1 MSTLAALN
9 PSTIRLLGGTQVIT
23 SVFSV
28 VKELIENALDAGA
41 STIDIRLENYGLD
54 KVEVRDNGIGIPNQN
69 VPFVAKR
76 YHTSKIESFSDIQH
90 LETYGFRGEALG
102 SLCTVS
108 TLSITTKT
116 REDEVSLSY
125 AFNNQGQ
132 IISSHPSHLTQ
143 GTTVT
148 AIGLFK
154 NIPVRRQFYN
164 TNKKKKEEIKKIE
177 DLLIAFSIILPKL
190 RFTLNHDK
198 ERIFQK
204 NGCPDVRTAMLSIL
218 GRNVLNCLVQKTVQ
232 LEDLKITIDLF
243 LPNPASDVLT
253 TSKSDNS
260 RCICAINRRP
270 VQMKDMEK
278 LIRQHY
284 VSHKKT
290 DGHRHPIY
298 FLSVTLATDQIDVN
312 VDPNKTIVLLHQKAE
327 ITKGLISVL
336 EELYGSISKS
346 NDDTV
351 TNHDNSYT
359 DSNKGDMSSDFDD
372 SLVVIPVTS
381 NQPNIPVVKIS
392 TNNKNIVLTKHYQP
406 ETISEKLEE
415 GIENIVSNKIYNDDL
430 EKEENISLTQ
440 LGKPVF
446 QVVEESLDDWINEKN
461 DNISSTVSKQI
472 EKDVADIEKTPNN
485 IIQNIEKGQDPCT
498 SDKNI
503 DNLSVNQITC
513 NIHFESNPKLC
524 DIYSDIVSTWKDS
537 PLEDGPEI
545 PVQLP
550 EVQSESTCLSE
561 NQNCSE
567 KGQNKGM
574 EVDANTDEIN
584 QENVCQ
590 TKRNE
595 TASGNADMCSKEK
608 SLTND
613 TKSALARADMWSSG
627 KSLTNGTTLGSAD
640 MWNSGKSLTN
650 ETSGSADM
658 WSNGKSLTN
667 GTTSGSADMWNSG
680 KSLTNETSG
689 SADMW
694 SNGKSLTNGTT
705 SGSADMWSNGKSLTN
720 ETSGSAE
727 MWSNGKSLTNETTSA
742 SADMWSSGK
751 SLTNETSGSADMWS
765 NGKSLTNGTTSA
777 STDMWSSGKSLTNE
791 TSASADMWSRGK
803 SLTNETSSSA
813 DMWSNGKS
821 LTNDTTDIQPVT
833 ILQGKRLMSLSV
845 CDEGPPLKKR
855 LVIPQDEGQRRLSD
869 IVSSQPVKHPQT
881 AFILYCK
888 DNRSRV
894 IAENPLADY
903 DKVTR
908 ILDNKWEDL
917 PDEDKDKYFQKT
929 SPVKTKIKRTSIGS
943 EKKERN
949 FCSKMKQQNKS
960 SKSWTT
966 IKDQLMKQKL
976 SSALQ
981 KTKNVSFSL
990 PDLKTVFSQKMFASQ
1005 SQNSSHINL
1014 IGPLKTC
1021 GVWIGCHS
1029 NCLKI
1034 INPHRIQETVLYHNL
1049 MANHIVQSEKLEPPM
1064 QLTKSHLGE
1073 TLWTTLTSLA
1083 DQMCSSG
1090 IYNVIQD
1097 KRLTANGIGV
1107 TFHIEL
1113 GEFTAKI
1120 TELCRCIPVYGLA
1133 DVKEVLQ
1140 LISTTKAITVAE
1152 TRPLKVLNYLQGEA
1166 VRMARQLPRQQSRD
1180 DMVDILIQK
1189 ETMLPLKCENC
1200 LHNKP
1205 FYHTVYSLD
1214 DIPLTQSQAQ

>member
-116 REDEVSLSY
+116 GEDEVSLSY

-148 AIGLFK
+148 ATGLFK
-154 NIPVRRQFYN
+154 TIPVRRQFYN

-177 DLLIAFSIILPKL
+177 DLLIAFSIILPKV

-270 VQMKDMEK
+270 VHLKDMEK

-298 FLSVTLATDQIDVN
+298 YLSVTLATDQIDVN

-327 ITKGLISVL
+327 ITKELISVL

-472 EKDVADIEKTPNN
+472 ERDVANIEKTPNN

-498 SDKNI
+498 SDKHLL

-513 NIHFESNPKLC
+513 NIHFESNPKLS

-550 EVQSESTCLSE
+550 EIQSESTFLSE

-627 KSLTNGTTLGSAD
+627 KSLTNGTTSGSAD

-689 SADMW
+689 SA
-694 SNGKSLTNGTT
+694 
-705 SGSADMWSNGKSLTN
+705 
-720 ETSGSAE
+720 E

-742 SADMWSSGK
+742 SADMWS
-751 SLTNETSGSADMWS
+751 
-765 NGKSLTNGTTSA
+765 
-777 STDMWSSGKSLTNE
+777 
-791 TSASADMWSRGK
+791 R
-803 SLTNETSSSA
+803 
-813 DMWSNGKS
+813 GKS

-855 LVIPQDEGQRRLSD
+855 LVIPQEDGQRRLSD

-908 ILDNKWEDL
+908 ILENRWEDL

-929 SPVKTKIKRTSIGS
+929 SPVKTTIKRTSIGS

-1005 SQNSSHINL
+1005 SQNSSHVNL

-1083 DQMCSSG
+1083 DQTCSSG

-1107 TFHIEL
+1107 TFHKEL

-1152 TRPLKVLNYLQGEA
+1152 ARPLKVLNYLQGEA

>member
-9 PSTIRLLGGTQVIT
+9 ASTIRLLGGTQVIT

-54 KVEVRDNGIGIPNQN
+54 KVEVRDNGIGIPTQN

-90 LETYGFRGEALG
+90 LQTYGFRGEALG

-116 REDEVSLSY
+116 GEDEVSLSY

-148 AIGLFK
+148 ATGLFK

-164 TNKKKKEEIKKIE
+164 TNKKKKEEIKRIE
-177 DLLIAFSIILPKL
+177 DLLVAFSIILPKV

-198 ERIFQK
+198 ERLFQK
-204 NGCPDVRTAMLSIL
+204 NGCPDIRTAMLSIL

-232 LEDLKITIDLF
+232 LEDSKINIDMF
-243 LPNPASDVLT
+243 LPNPASDVLI

-270 VQMKDMEK
+270 VHLKDMEK

-290 DGHRHPIY
+290 DNHRHPIY
-298 FLSVTLATDQIDVN
+298 FLSVTLETDQIDVN

-346 NDDTV
+346 IDDTT

-381 NQPNIPVVKIS
+381 KQPNIPVVKIS
-392 TNNKNIVLTKHYQP
+392 TDNKNIVLTKHDLP
-406 ETISEKLEE
+406 ETISEKLEQ
-415 GIENIVSNKIYNDDL
+415 GIENNVSNTIYNDDL

-461 DNISSTVSKQI
+461 DNVSSTKSKQT
-472 EKDVADIEKTPNN
+472 ERNVADIENTPTN
-485 IIQNIEKGQDPCT
+485 IIQNIEKGQDPGT
-498 SDKNI
+498 SNKHLNK
-503 DNLSVNQITC
+503 LSVNQIPS

-537 PLEDGPEI
+537 PSEDGPEI
-545 PVQLP
+545 PVKLP
-550 EVQSESTCLSE
+550 EVQCESTCLSD
-561 NQNCSE
+561 NQNSCQ
-567 KGQNKGM
+567 KGQNKGIG
-574 EVDANTDEIN
+574 VDVVTNDIN
-584 QENVCQ
+584 EENLCQ
-590 TKRNE
+590 TR
-595 TASGNADMCSKEK
+595 G
-608 SLTND
+608 
-613 TKSALARADMWSSG
+613 
-627 KSLTNGTTLGSAD
+627 
-640 MWNSGKSLTN
+640 
-650 ETSGSADM
+650 
-658 WSNGKSLTN
+658 
-667 GTTSGSADMWNSG
+667 
-680 KSLTNETSG
+680 
-689 SADMW
+689 
-694 SNGKSLTNGTT
+694 
-705 SGSADMWSNGKSLTN
+705 
-720 ETSGSAE
+720 
-727 MWSNGKSLTNETTSA
+727 NETTS
-742 SADMWSSGK
+742 G
-751 SLTNETSGSADMWS
+751 
-765 NGKSLTNGTTSA
+765 
-777 STDMWSSGKSLTNE
+777 
-791 TSASADMWSRGK
+791 SADMWSRGK
-803 SLTNETSSSA
+803 SLTNDS
-813 DMWSNGKS
+813 
-821 LTNDTTDIQPVT
+821 TDIQPVT
-833 ILQGKRLMSLSV
+833 ILPGKRLMSLSEG
-845 CDEGPPLKKR
+845 DEGPPLKKR
-855 LVIPQDEGQRRLSD
+855 LVIPQEEGQRRLSD
-869 IVSSQPVKHPQT
+869 ILSSQPVKHPQT

-908 ILDNKWEDL
+908 ILENRWEDL
-917 PDEDKDKYFQKT
+917 PDEDKDKYFQKK

-943 EKKERN
+943 EKERN
-949 FCSKMKQQNKS
+949 LCSKMKQQNKS

-966 IKDQLMKQKL
+966 IKDQLLKQKI

-990 PDLKTVFSQKMFASQ
+990 QNLKTVFSQKMFASQ
-1005 SQNSSHINL
+1005 SQNSSHVNL

-1021 GVWIGCHS
+1021 GVWIGCHG
-1029 NCLKI
+1029 NCLKF
-1034 INPHRIQETVLYHNL
+1034 INPHRIQETILYHNL
-1049 MANHIVQSEKLEPPM
+1049 MANHVVQTEKLEQPM
-1064 QLTKSHLGE
+1064 LLTKNHLGE

-1097 KRLTANGIGV
+1097 KRLTANGIGI
-1107 TFHIEL
+1107 TFHREE

-1120 TELCRCIPVYGLA
+1120 TELSRCIPVYGQA

-1152 TRPLKVLNYLQGEA
+1152 ARPLKVLNYLQGEA
-1166 VRMARQLPRQQSRD
+1166 VRMARQLPRQLSRD
-1180 DMVDILIQK
+1180 DMIDILIQR

-1205 FYHTVYSLD
+1205 FYHTVYSIN
-1214 DIPLTQSQAQ
+1214 DIPLTQSQT

>member
-9 PSTIRLLGGTQVIT
+9 ASTIRLLGGTQVIT

-54 KVEVRDNGIGIPNQN
+54 KVEVRDNGIGIPTQN
-69 VPFVAKR
+69 VPFVTKR

-90 LETYGFRGEALG
+90 LKTYGFRGEALG
-102 SLCTVS
+102 SLCIVS

-116 REDEVSLSY
+116 GEDEVSLSY

-148 AIGLFK
+148 ATGLFK

-164 TNKKKKEEIKKIE
+164 TNKKKKEEIKRIE
-177 DLLIAFSIILPKL
+177 DLLVAFSIILPKV

-198 ERIFQK
+198 ERLFQK
-204 NGCPDVRTAMLSIL
+204 NGCPDIRTAMLSIL

-232 LEDLKITIDLF
+232 LEDLKITIDMF
-243 LPNPASDVLT
+243 LPNPASDVLI

-270 VQMKDMEK
+270 VHLKDMEK

-290 DGHRHPIY
+290 DNHRHPIY
-298 FLSVTLATDQIDVN
+298 FLSVTLETDQIDVN

-327 ITKGLISVL
+327 IKKGLISVL

-346 NDDTV
+346 IDDTT

-359 DSNKGDMSSDFDD
+359 DSNKGDMSSDFDN

-381 NQPNIPVVKIS
+381 KQPNIPVVKIS
-392 TNNKNIVLTKHYQP
+392 TDNKNIVLTKHDQP
-406 ETISEKLEE
+406 ETISEKLEQ
-415 GIENIVSNKIYNDDL
+415 GIQNIVSNKIYNDDL

-461 DNISSTVSKQI
+461 DNVSSTKSKQT
-472 EKDVADIEKTPNN
+472 ERNVADIENTPTN
-485 IIQNIEKGQDPCT
+485 IIQNIEKGQDPGT
-498 SDKNI
+498 SDKHLNK
-503 DNLSVNQITC
+503 LSVNQIPS
-513 NIHFESNPKLC
+513 NVHFESNPNLC

-545 PVQLP
+545 PVKLP
-550 EVQSESTCLSE
+550 EVQCESTYLSD
-561 NQNCSE
+561 NQNCCQ
-567 KGQNKGM
+567 KGQNEGIG
-574 EVDANTDEIN
+574 VGVVTNDIDE
-584 QENVCQ
+584 ENLCQ
-590 TKRNE
+590 TK
-595 TASGNADMCSKEK
+595 G
-608 SLTND
+608 
-613 TKSALARADMWSSG
+613 
-627 KSLTNGTTLGSAD
+627 
-640 MWNSGKSLTN
+640 
-650 ETSGSADM
+650 
-658 WSNGKSLTN
+658 
-667 GTTSGSADMWNSG
+667 
-680 KSLTNETSG
+680 
-689 SADMW
+689 
-694 SNGKSLTNGTT
+694 
-705 SGSADMWSNGKSLTN
+705 
-720 ETSGSAE
+720 
-727 MWSNGKSLTNETTSA
+727 NETTS
-742 SADMWSSGK
+742 G
-751 SLTNETSGSADMWS
+751 
-765 NGKSLTNGTTSA
+765 
-777 STDMWSSGKSLTNE
+777 
-791 TSASADMWSRGK
+791 SADMWSRGK
-803 SLTNETSSSA
+803 SLTNDS
-813 DMWSNGKS
+813 
-821 LTNDTTDIQPVT
+821 TDIQPVS
-833 ILQGKRLMSLSV
+833 ILPGKRLMSLSEG
-845 CDEGPPLKKR
+845 DEGPPLKKR
-855 LVIPQDEGQRRLSD
+855 PVITHEEGQRRLSD
-869 IVSSQPVKHPQT
+869 ILSSQPVKHPQT

-888 DNRSRV
+888 DNRSQV

-908 ILDNKWEDL
+908 ILENRWEDL

-949 FCSKMKQQNKS
+949 LCSKMKQQNKS

-966 IKDQLMKQKL
+966 IKDQLLKQKI

-990 PDLKTVFSQKMFASQ
+990 QSLKTAFSQKMFASQ
-1005 SQNSSHINL
+1005 SQNSSHVNL

-1021 GVWIGCHS
+1021 GVWIGCHGD
-1029 NCLKI
+1029 CL
-1034 INPHRIQETVLYHNL
+1034 N
-1049 MANHIVQSEKLEPPM
+1049 
-1064 QLTKSHLGE
+1064 HLGE
-1073 TLWTTLTSLA
+1073 TLWTTLISLA

-1097 KRLTANGIGV
+1097 KRLTANGIEI
-1107 TFHIEL
+1107 TFHREG

-1120 TELCRCIPVYGLA
+1120 TELSRCIP
-1133 DVKEVLQ
+1133 
-1140 LISTTKAITVAE
+1140 
-1152 TRPLKVLNYLQGEA
+1152 GEA
-1166 VRMARQLPRQQSRD
+1166 VRMARQLQRQQSRD

-1205 FYHTVYSLD
+1205 FYHTVYSLNE
-1214 DIPLTQSQAQ
+1214 IPLTQSQTQ

>member
-116 REDEVSLSY
+116 GEDEVSLSY

-148 AIGLFK
+148 ATGLFK

-164 TNKKKKEEIKKIE
+164 TNKKKKEEIKRIE
-177 DLLIAFSIILPKL
+177 DLLIAFSIILPKV

-198 ERIFQK
+198 ERVFQK

-232 LEDLKITIDLF
+232 LEDSKITIDLF

-270 VQMKDMEK
+270 VNLKDMEK

-372 SLVVIPVTS
+372 SVVVIPVFS
-381 NQPNIPVVKIS
+381 KQPNIPVVKIS
-392 TNNKNIVLTKHYQP
+392 TNNKNIVITKHNKP
-406 ETISEKLEE
+406 EPIAEKLDQ
-415 GIENIVSNKIYNDDL
+415 GIEDFVSNKIYNGDL

-446 QVVEESLDDWINEKN
+446 QVVEEFLDDWINEKN
-461 DNISSTVSKQI
+461 DNVNLTKSRQI
-472 EKDVADIEKTPNN
+472 EKDVADNENIQNN

-503 DNLSVNQITC
+503 DNLSVNQISS

-537 PLEDGPEI
+537 PSEDGPEI
-545 PVQLP
+545 QVELP
-550 EVQSESTCLSE
+550 EAQSESTCLLE
-561 NQNCSE
+561 NQNCCQ
-567 KGQNKGM
+567 KGQNEGI
-574 EVDANTDEIN
+574 EVDVVSNEIN
-584 QENVCQ
+584 DEKVCQ
-590 TKRNE
+590 TKGNE
-595 TASGNADMCSKEK
+595 AVLGSADMSSREK
-608 SLTND
+608 SLTNE
-613 TKSALARADMWSSG
+613 KSGSADMSSREKSLTNETSARADMWGRGKSLTNEKSDNADMWSSG
-627 KSLTNGTTLGSAD
+627 KSLTNDITDSAD
-640 MWNSGKSLTN
+640 MWGRGKSLTNDITDSADMWGRGKSLTNDITDSADMWGRGKSLTN

-658 WSNGKSLTN
+658 WS
-667 GTTSGSADMWNSG
+667 
-680 KSLTNETSG
+680 
-689 SADMW
+689 
-694 SNGKSLTNGTT
+694 
-705 SGSADMWSNGKSLTN
+705 
-720 ETSGSAE
+720 
-727 MWSNGKSLTNETTSA
+727 
-742 SADMWSSGK
+742 
-751 SLTNETSGSADMWS
+751 
-765 NGKSLTNGTTSA
+765 
-777 STDMWSSGKSLTNE
+777 
-791 TSASADMWSRGK
+791 R
-803 SLTNETSSSA
+803 
-813 DMWSNGKS
+813 GKS

-855 LVIPQDEGQRRLSD
+855 LVIPQEEGQRRLSD

-888 DNRSRV
+888 DHRSRV

-908 ILDNKWEDL
+908 ILENRWEDL
-917 PDEDKDKYFQKT
+917 TDEDKDKYFQKT
-929 SPVKTKIKRTSIGS
+929 SPVKTKIKKTSIGS
-943 EKKERN
+943 EKKERKL
-949 FCSKMKQQNKS
+949 CSKMKQQNKS

-966 IKDQLMKQKL
+966 IKDQLMKQKI

-981 KTKNVSFSL
+981 KTKNVLFSL

-1029 NCLKI
+1029 NCLKV

-1049 MANHIVQSEKLEPPM
+1049 MANHVVQSEKLEAPM
-1064 QLTKSHLGE
+1064 QLTKSNLGD

-1097 KRLTANGIGV
+1097 KRLTANGIVV
-1107 TFHIEL
+1107 TFHKEL

-1133 DVKEVLQ
+1133 DLKEVLQ

-1152 TRPLKVLNYLQGEA
+1152 ARPLKVLNYLQGEA
-1166 VRMARQLPRQQSRD
+1166 VRMARQLPRQQSRE
-1180 DMVDILIQK
+1180 DMIDILIQK
-1189 ETMLPLKCENC
+1189 ETMLPFKCENC

-1205 FYHTVYSLD
+1205 FYHAVYSLD
-1214 DIPLTQSQAQ
+1214 DIPLSQSQAQ

>member
-1 MSTLAALN
+1 M
-9 PSTIRLLGGTQVIT
+9 V
-23 SVFSV
+23 
-28 VKELIENALDAGA
+28 
-41 STIDIRLENYGLD
+41 ENYGLD

-290 DGHRHPIY
+290 DCHRHPIY

-327 ITKGLISVL
+327 ITKGLISIL

-392 TNNKNIVLTKHYQP
+392 TNNKNIVLTKHNQL

-415 GIENIVSNKIYNDDL
+415 RIENIVSNKIYNDDL

-472 EKDVADIEKTPNN
+472 ERDVANIEKTPNN
-485 IIQNIEKGQDPCT
+485 IIQNIEKGQDPST
-498 SDKNI
+498 SDKHLL

-513 NIHFESNPKLC
+513 NILFESNPKLS

-627 KSLTNGTTLGSAD
+627 KSLTNGTTSGSAD

-689 SADMW
+689 SAAMW
-694 SNGKSLTNGTT
+694 SNRKSLTNETT
-705 SGSADMWSNGKSLTN
+705 SASADMWSNRKSLTN
-720 ETSGSAE
+720 ETTSASADMWSNRKSLTNETTSGSAE

-742 SADMWSSGK
+742 SADMWS
-751 SLTNETSGSADMWS
+751 
-765 NGKSLTNGTTSA
+765 
-777 STDMWSSGKSLTNE
+777 
-791 TSASADMWSRGK
+791 R
-803 SLTNETSSSA
+803 
-813 DMWSNGKS
+813 GKS

-908 ILDNKWEDL
+908 ILENRWEDL

-929 SPVKTKIKRTSIGS
+929 SPVKTTIKRTSIGS

-949 FCSKMKQQNKS
+949 FCGKMKQKNKS

-966 IKDQLMKQKL
+966 IKDKLMKQKL

-1049 MANHIVQSEKLEPPM
+1049 MANFIVQSEKLEPPM